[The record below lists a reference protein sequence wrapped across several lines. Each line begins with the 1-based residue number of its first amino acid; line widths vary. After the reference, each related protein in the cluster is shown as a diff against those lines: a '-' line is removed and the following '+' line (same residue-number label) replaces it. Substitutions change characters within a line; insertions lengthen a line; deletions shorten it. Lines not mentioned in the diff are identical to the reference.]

1 MTYCLG
7 ILVEEGLLLAS
18 DSRSNAGFDQ
28 IVEVTKLSLLPL
40 APDRIVAIQSAGN
53 LATTQT
59 VITML
64 REAFGGL
71 VDHRVA
77 LDEPALVAEA
87 TAAVALAGEGLG
99 VACRD
104 LHLTVDLVDVGL
116 LDRDLAGLELLAH
129 VRSCCD
135 GFPMDP
141 ARRDLRA
148 AAGQTYQPT

>member
-64 REAFGGL
+64 REAFGGGDPAL
-71 VDHRVA
+71 DVKACKTMFEVAQIVGEQLSSPHRV
-77 LDEPALVAEA
+77 V
-87 TAAVALAGEGLG
+87 
-99 VACRD
+99 R
-104 LHLTVDLVDVGL
+104 VD
-116 LDRDLAGLELLAH
+116 
-129 VRSCCD
+129 S
-135 GFPMDP
+135 
-141 ARRDLRA
+141 
-148 AAGQTYQPT
+148 